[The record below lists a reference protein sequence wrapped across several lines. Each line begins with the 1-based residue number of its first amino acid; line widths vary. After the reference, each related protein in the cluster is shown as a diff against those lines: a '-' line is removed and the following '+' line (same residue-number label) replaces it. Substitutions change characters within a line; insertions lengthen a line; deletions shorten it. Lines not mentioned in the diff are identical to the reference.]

1 MMLSGKYCGFL
12 DLTMQDYM
20 KIQNRLMEE
29 QIQLWSDCELG
40 KSILKGR
47 RPSGIDEF
55 RRLVPLTTYEDYA
68 DMLLQKRSETLPGNP
83 IIWIQTTWEGGRHPI
98 KVAPY
103 TRSMLDTYR
112 NNVVACLILATS
124 REKGK
129 FDVEETD
136 KILYGLAPLP
146 FATGLFPLALKEDID
161 IRFLP
166 EVEDAVNMSFGAEQR
181 GLQDGHETGRG
192 IFLRTWKCGLCSKPE
207 PHRKR
212 IIRKKQNLLFGTSAV

>member
-1 MMLSGKYCGFL
+1 MAKRGEKAVSLGEKLRKQQYDAIWKEYCGFL

-68 DMLLQKRSETLPGNP
+68 DMLLKKRSETLPGNP

-124 REKGK
+124 HEKGK

-161 IRFLP
+161 LSLI
-166 EVEDAVNMSFGAEQR
+166 
-181 GLQDGHETGRG
+181 H
-192 IFLRTWKCGLCSKPE
+192 I
-207 PHRKR
+207 
-212 IIRKKQNLLFGTSAV
+212 